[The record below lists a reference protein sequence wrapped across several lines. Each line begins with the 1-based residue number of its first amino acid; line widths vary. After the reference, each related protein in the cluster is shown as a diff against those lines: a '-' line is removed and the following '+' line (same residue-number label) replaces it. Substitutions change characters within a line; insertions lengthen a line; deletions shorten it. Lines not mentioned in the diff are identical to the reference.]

1 MHLVRH
7 CAILVTAALVAALLA
22 GPARAEDRL
31 APIAPDS
38 GFAWIDGNDRVP
50 HEVDRSRVKKG
61 IPQKGHPRDA
71 IPPIDKPVFYPSHE
85 AAKKDLGLSD
95 EDRVLGVVF
104 GDDARAYPT
113 RILDRH
119 EIANDTV
126 GGKHLAVV
134 W

>member
-1 MHLVRH
+1 MHLARRSVFL
-7 CAILVTAALVAALLA
+7 ITAALAAAFVAGTAMA
-22 GPARAEDRL
+22 KDRL
-31 APIAPDS
+31 APIAPGS
-38 GFAWIDGNDRVP
+38 GFAWIAGDDSIA
-50 HEVDRSRVKKG
+50 HEVERSRVKKG
-61 IPQKGHPRDA
+61 IPKKGHPRDV
-71 IPPIDKPVFYPSHE
+71 IPPIDRPVFYASH
-85 AAKKDLGLSD
+85 AKAKKDLGLSD

-126 GGKHLAVV
+126 GGKPLAVV